1 MAEQTGNLARIR
13 NPGAGGRRLASDLV
27 RACMQRLLRLPL
39 AAAALGLMTL
49 APFLA
54 VADLAPAIQA
64 DLYLV
69 QTEDYIKQKDYAAAQ
84 EAMGKILELQK
95 EHDLQIPVEF
105 HFKYAEVLELAQ
117 QYEAAVAAVTH
128 YLEVAGRGGAH
139 YREALTLLHTASQNA
154 EKAEAAAARAEAAA
168 AKAKAEAARAEA
180 AAAKAK
186 AEAARAEAAA
196 AKVKASEVA
205 RNIKMVVVPAGS
217 YLMGSPS
224 SEADRDDDEGP
235 QHRVTIRESF
245 AVGAYEVT
253 FEEWDACVSAG
264 GCGGYAPDDVGWG
277 RGRRPVI
284 SVSWEDAQRFVAW
297 LRNETG
303 EPFRLLSEA
312 EWEYV
317 ARAGTTTP
325 FHTGS
330 TISTSQANYRSGRTV
345 EVGSF
350 PTNSFGLYD
359 VHGNVWEWLEDCW
372 HDSYR
377 GAPSD
382 GTAWQSGDC
391 SRRVVRGG
399 SWFNVPWFL
408 RSANRSRNDV
418 GIRLNFI
425 GFRVART
432 LTP

>member
-1 MAEQTGNLARIR
+1 MAQQTGNVARIR
-13 NPGAGGRRLASDLV
+13 NPGAGGRGLASGSA
-27 RACMQRLLRLPL
+27 RACTQRPLRLPI

-69 QTEDYIKQKDYAAAQ
+69 QTEDYIKQQDYAAAQ

-105 HFKYAEVLELAQ
+105 HFKYAQVLELAQ

-139 YREALTLLHTASQNA
+139 YREALTLLHTASQSA
-154 EKAEAAAARAEAAA
+154 ERANPAA
-168 AKAKAEAARAEA
+168 
-180 AAAKAK
+180 
-186 AEAARAEAAA
+186 
-196 AKVKASEVA
+196 EVA
-205 RNIKMVVVPAGS
+205 RNMKMVVVPAGS

-224 SEADRDDDEGP
+224 SEAGRRDAEGP
-235 QHRVTIRESF
+235 QHRVTIRDSF

-264 GCGGYAPDDVGWG
+264 GCGGYAPDDEGWG

-284 SVSWEDAQRFVAW
+284 NVSWEDAQRFVAW
-297 LRNETG
+297 LRTGTG
-303 EPFRLLSEA
+303 EPYRLLSEA

-317 ARAGTTTP
+317 ARAESRTARYWGE
-325 FHTGS
+325 S
-330 TISTSQANYRSGRTV
+330 SSAQCQYANGADQTAKRHRSDWTV
-345 EVGSF
+345 ASCDDGHFQTAPVATF
-350 PTNSFGLYD
+350 NPNMYGLYD
-359 VHGNVWEWLEDCW
+359 VLGNVWEWVEDCW
-372 HDSYR
+372 NGSYQ

-382 GTAWQSGDC
+382 GSAWERGDC

-399 SWFNVPWFL
+399 SWSNGPRDL
-408 RSANRSRNDV
+408 RSANRIRDETGLRDDDV
-418 GIRLNFI
+418 

>member
-1 MAEQTGNLARIR
+1 MAQQTGNLARIR
-13 NPGAGGRRLASDLV
+13 NPGAGGRRLASGSA
-27 RACMQRLLRLPL
+27 RACAQRSLRLPI
-39 AAAALGLMTL
+39 AVAALGLMTL

-69 QTEDYIKQKDYAAAQ
+69 QTEDYIKQQDYAAAQ

-105 HFKYAEVLELAQ
+105 HFKYAQVLELAQ

-139 YREALTLLHTASQNA
+139 YREALTLLHTASQSA
-154 EKAEAAAARAEAAA
+154 EKGNAAT
-168 AKAKAEAARAEA
+168 
-180 AAAKAK
+180 
-186 AEAARAEAAA
+186 
-196 AKVKASEVA
+196 EVA

-224 SEADRDDDEGP
+224 SEADRDGDEGP

-253 FEEWDACVSAG
+253 FDQWDACVGDG
-264 GCGGYAPDDVGWG
+264 GCGGYAPDDEGWG

-284 SVSWEDAQRFVAW
+284 NVSWEDAQRFVAW
-297 LRNETG
+297 LRSATG
-303 EPFRLLSEA
+303 EPYRLLSEA

-317 ARAGTTTP
+317 ARAESRTARYWGE
-325 FHTGS
+325 S
-330 TISTSQANYRSGRTV
+330 SSAQCQYANGADQTAKRHQSHWTVASCDDGHFRTAPV
-345 EVGSF
+345 ATF
-350 PTNSFGLYD
+350 NPNMYGLYD
-359 VHGNVWEWLEDCW
+359 VLGNVWEWVEDCW
-372 HDSYR
+372 NGGYQ

-382 GTAWQSGDC
+382 GSAWERGDC

-399 SWFNVPWFL
+399 SWSREPRNL
-408 RSANRSRNDV
+408 RSANRFWFESGFRYSRS
-418 GIRLNFI
+418 